1 MSFEK
6 NPEFWKNLVLFL
18 LKKSLRFEKKNYRS
32 ENKTPNLK
40 IIRFT
45 IQISQNKQLGFY
57 VPYGPPQY
65 CMYLYGHAIKADVV
79 DVFGSNLLT
88 RLFRYFIICHNFWSF
103 AVVLFSAAR
112 CPIQHFVGALVC
124 LAILSKFL
132 LPQRNKLLFF
142 HLFIFIICFYT
153 TTVQKQHIF
162 LM

>member
-1 MSFEK
+1 
-6 NPEFWKNLVLFL
+6 
-18 LKKSLRFEKKNYRS
+18 
-32 ENKTPNLK
+32 
-40 IIRFT
+40 
-45 IQISQNKQLGFY
+45 
-57 VPYGPPQY
+57 
-65 CMYLYGHAIKADVV
+65 MYLYGHAIKADVV

-142 HLFIFIICFYT
+142 HLFIFIIFFYAI
-153 TTVQKQHIF
+153 TVQKQHIF
-162 LM
+162 LMWMRRLSRANLSSSQKRGSTTRWYNESEITVKQPRARKRHYENLFWISCQSGASCATLRFNWIFA